1 MEDDGRPAAG
11 LQHPVALLDEP
22 LRVGRVLDDSVRV
35 DEIEGVVWKR
45 QRFAVG
51 DAEVAAQPLLFEVGA
66 CEIDRRAGN
75 VDPGNIGAAL
85 RKPGQVDASATPDLE
100 NAAPSVTVKAD
111 ETRQVMKLLE
121 VILIEVVEESARPDG
136 MTRDLEIVDVLIP
149 VRPNVVYRR
158 HGQHY
163 TIAAGLNGP
172 R

>member
-1 MEDDGRPAAG
+1 MRFIKAHAYGNDFLYVEQTAVSHVP
-11 LQHPVALLDEP
+11 LDR
-22 LRVGRVLDDSVRV
+22 LAR
-35 DEIEGVVWKR
+35 EICDRHTG
-45 QRFAVG
+45 VG
-51 DAEVAAQPLLFEVGA
+51 DTEVAAQPLLFEVGA

-75 VDPGNIGAAL
+75 VDPGDVGAAL
-85 RKPGQVDASATPDLE
+85 RKPGEVDAGAAPDLE
-100 NAAPSVTVKAD
+100 NAAASVSVKAD